1 MVDELRD
8 RQVARSCVGG
18 ATLAPPCRRN
28 GAQLRTEKR
37 AKEAELALKREK
49 RERERHQS
57 EVSCARMLSRATSQP
72 ARHAPPADQVRVL
85 HDKLSAL
92 EELKA
97 QLAVK
102 PAPSQRRQRPC
113 PSLRVTHAAAC
124 ASASPIREGTLRYPR
139 TAREGARSSH
149 GAVGSARRRRC
160 SMRRPSAHGSHTS

>member
-37 AKEAELALKREK
+37 AKKAELALKREK

-57 EVSCARMLSRATSQP
+57 EVSCARMLSCATSQMS
-72 ARHAPPADQVRVL
+72 RHASPADQVRVL

-113 PSLRVTHAAAC
+113 PSLRVMHAAAC
-124 ASASPIREGTLRYPR
+124 ASASPIGVLLRYPR
-139 TAREGARSSH
+139 AAREGARSSH
-149 GAVGSARRRRC
+149 GAVGSARRRWC
-160 SMRRPSAHGSHTS
+160 SMRRPNAHGSHTS